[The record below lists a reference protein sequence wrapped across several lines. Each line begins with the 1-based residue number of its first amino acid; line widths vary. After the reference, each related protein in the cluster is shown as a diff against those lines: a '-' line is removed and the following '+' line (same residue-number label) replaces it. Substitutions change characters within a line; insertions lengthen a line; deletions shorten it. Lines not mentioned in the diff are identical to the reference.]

1 MRRILSGI
9 QPSGRLTIGNYLGA
23 IKQFVAL
30 QHEAECFFMIADY
43 HAITV
48 PQEPEALRQQTLQV
62 AAMYYAAGIDP
73 QKATVF
79 VQSHVPAHTELGWVM
94 QCLAHFGEL
103 GRMTQFKDKSAGKE
117 SVSAG
122 LFTYP
127 TLQAADILLYQATHV
142 PVGEDQKQHLELTRD
157 LAERFNK
164 RFGETFVLPEPLIQK
179 VGGRIMSLDDPTK
192 KMSKSNPNPNSYIS
206 LLDEPDVIRKKIKR
220 AVTDSEMEVRYDP
233 ETKAA
238 ISNLMT
244 IYSLCSGLS
253 LEEIEARYRGKGYG
267 VFKADLAEVVVET
280 LTPIQERYRELIESA
295 ALREHLAEGA
305 ERAAQVADRTLEAVR
320 EKIGLLPRGRYK
332 S

>member
-9 QPSGRLTIGNYLGA
+9 QPSGLLTLGNYLGA

-43 HAITV
+43 HALTV

-164 RFGETFVLPEPLIQK
+164 RYGETFVLPEPLIQK

-192 KMSKSNPNPNSYIS
+192 KMSKSNPNPNSYIAI
-206 LLDEPDVIRKKIKR
+206 LDEPDVIRKKIRR
-220 AVTDSEMEVRYDP
+220 AVTDSETEVRYDP
-233 ETKAA
+233 EKKAA

-244 IYSLCSGLS
+244 IFALCAGLS
-253 LEEIEARYRGKGYG
+253 LEEIEERYRGKGYG

-280 LTPIQERYRELIESA
+280 LAPIQERYRELIESA

-305 ERAAQVADRTLEAVR
+305 ERATQVANHTLETVK
-320 EKIGLLPRGRYK
+320 EKIGLLPRGR
-332 S
+332 